1 MKPTFNISPD
11 EKKPELYNAKIR
23 PQYCMPILLRPDG
36 AFRFIPAA
44 SEKSGALRKPSAW
57 EACTLPTE
65 LRPPSGS
72 YCKRTSIL
80 ILFNLSSAIIS
91 QARKFHCFFIA
102 C

>member
-44 SEKSGALRKPSAW
+44 SEKSGALRKPSSSRTQSFR
-57 EACTLPTE
+57 CL
-65 LRPPSGS
+65 GS
-72 YCKRTSIL
+72 LYST
-80 ILFNLSSAIIS
+80 N
-91 QARKFHCFFIA
+91 
-102 C
+102 